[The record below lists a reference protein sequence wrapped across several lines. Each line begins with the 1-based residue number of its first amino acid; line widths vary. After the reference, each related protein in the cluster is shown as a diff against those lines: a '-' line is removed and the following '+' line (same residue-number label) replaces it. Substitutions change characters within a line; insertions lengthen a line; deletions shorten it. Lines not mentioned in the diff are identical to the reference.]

1 MEIGQRVRQVASR
14 NTGTLVAQR
23 GWGAQVKF
31 DGEDNA
37 STVGVGSVEP
47 ILAESRRQEPGRRSQ
62 RRPGDHGG
70 Q

>member
-1 MEIGQRVRQVASR
+1 MEIGQRVRHMVSR
-14 NTGTLVAQR
+14 DTGTLVAQG

-37 STVGVGSVEP
+37 SWVGIGSVAP
-47 ILAESRRQEPGRRSQ
+47 IVDESRRQEPGRRSQ
-62 RRPGDHGG
+62 RRAGDHGG